1 MYLLASAEAIDFN
14 GFDTKGFLKN
24 FVVLMY
30 LYIFA
35 DFLSHFEQKKN
46 PIALKN

>member
-1 MYLLASAEAIDFN
+1 MYLLASAEAIEFN

-24 FVVLMY
+24 FVVSMY

-35 DFLSHFEQKKN
+35 DFFISF
-46 PIALKN
+46 